1 MGPSIVP
8 FPTQASYASWN
19 SIKHVRRNSFAMLA
33 AMRRAEAEPWAR
45 ALLERDLVLAFGEKR
60 CKDK

>member
-1 MGPSIVP
+1 
-8 FPTQASYASWN
+8 
-19 SIKHVRRNSFAMLA
+19 
-33 AMRRAEAEPWAR
+33 MRRAEAEPWAR